1 MVEFRK
7 EESNMKK
14 KVWMIAACAVMSMAL
29 GACNNKETKKT
40 DGNAATTTPAVTTQQ
55 PEATKSPLETMAEEL
70 PLTDYEQYVE
80 STVLPTGYKGIEV
93 QAITD
98 ADVDEYIEEVRN
110 ANKERVLKE
119 ASQPIVET
127 DIVIIDYAGYLD
139 GVAFEGGTAYSHEM
153 EIGASG
159 FIPGFDEGL
168 IGAKKGDKVSLPLTF
183 PADYRNAEMA
193 GKDVVF
199 EITIHSVAAQVAPEF
214 TDEFVNTLTDGE
226 YTTTDEFRLFSK
238 GFLTEERKYNA
249 VMDYLVDNS
258 TFDKMDEAYIK
269 ASIEFEKL
277 YYSYIY
283 GFASVEEFESV
294 FGAEASE
301 VLWASREKQ
310 IRRLEQERM
319 ALYCVAKAE
328 GLTLTETEFTEKATA
343 YAESVGM
350 TLDALLAEQDVA
362 ALRQSML
369 MESAMEL
376 LLNNVVEKGAE

>member
-14 KVWMIAACAVMSMAL
+14 KVWMIAACAVMSMVL

-40 DGNAATTTPAVTTQQ
+40 DGNAATSTPAVTTQQ

-183 PADYRNAEMA
+183 PADYWNAEMA

-199 EITIHSVAAQVAPEF
+199 EVTIHSVAAQVAPEF

-249 VMDYLVDNS
+249 VMDYLVDNA

>member
-159 FIPGFDEGL
+159 FIPGFDESL

-183 PADYRNAEMA
+183 PADYWNDEMA

-199 EITIHSVAAQVAPEF
+199 EVTIHSVAAQVAPEF

>member
-183 PADYRNAEMA
+183 PADYWNDEMA

-199 EITIHSVAAQVAPEF
+199 EVTIHSVAAQVAPEF